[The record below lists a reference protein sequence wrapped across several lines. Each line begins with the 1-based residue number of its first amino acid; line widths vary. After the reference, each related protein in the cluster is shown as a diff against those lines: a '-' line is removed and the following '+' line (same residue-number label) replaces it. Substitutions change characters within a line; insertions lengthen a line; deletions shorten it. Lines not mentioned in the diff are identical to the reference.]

1 MLSNK
6 GISNLAPQF
15 SILFMILSILRLS
28 REKLISTQKVIM
40 ENTDVNFVEMK
51 GKQEKWNERAPT
63 HLWIL
68 ILS

>member
-1 MLSNK
+1 
-6 GISNLAPQF
+6 
-15 SILFMILSILRLS
+15 
-28 REKLISTQKVIM
+28 M

-68 ILS
+68 ISS